1 MWASTRRPPP
11 GSSVPFAWFLRV
23 SYTCFLVN
31 RTLARLVALFFLC
44 SAAFDICH
52 PCAEKL
58 EAVGLLPDH
67 AGFDWDHPPGRN
79 DSSVA
84 VRQNEGRRQQ
94 GKRQNPPVD
103 DDCFCCNGRL
113 LVVAPFL
120 PPKPVSV
127 WIPVENRVPARSL
140 AGFLRYHNYHPPP
153 LPLDPL
159 GTEVRIPDRRFR
171 PLQIVLSGDLSSPP
185 SAFHATGA

>member
-1 MWASTRRPPP
+1 MA
-11 GSSVPFAWFLRV
+11 
-23 SYTCFLVN
+23 YTCFLVN
-31 RTLARLVALFFLC
+31 RTLARFVALFFLC

-67 AGFDWDHPPGRN
+67 AGFDWDCPPDET
-79 DSSVA
+79 DSSTDMRPTA
-84 VRQNEGRRQQ
+84 SRRRQS
-94 GKRQNPPVD
+94 KPENPPVD

-120 PPKPVSV
+120 PPKPVDIC
-127 WIPVENRVPARSL
+127 IPVESRLPARSL

-153 LPLDPL
+153 LQLDPL
-159 GTEVRIPDRRFR
+159 GTAIRVPDRCFR
-171 PLQIVLSGDLSSPP
+171 PLQILLSGDLLSPP
-185 SAFHATGA
+185 PLCPTEA